1 MPRNVYTFEH
11 DPGVPMSQAL
21 TPKEQA
27 HMRMFLRALVTFAGR
42 RPGNSGKK
50 IDINSFMREWRKI
63 MSGRVKAGK
72 NRNQW
77 TKEEDRLLLELREE
91 GIDWEEIGKRF
102 GRTVI
107 ACRERHNRLRRL
119 GMEAKNKLEG
129 AV

>member
-42 RPGNSGKK
+42 FPGKSV
-50 IDINSFMREWRKI
+50 DICAFMREWRKLV
-63 MSGRVKAGK
+63 SGKVKAGK
-72 NRNQW
+72 SRNQW
-77 TKEEDRLLLELREE
+77 TEEEDWLLLKLRKE
-91 GIDWEEIGKRF
+91 GMDWEEIGKRF